1 VKRSH
6 RILKDAD
13 FKKIIANKL
22 FSKSTQFLIYG
33 LKQSLGVSRYGLS
46 VSKKIGN
53 AVTRNRIKR
62 QIRMMVQQQ
71 VDLNQSTDFVI
82 IVRSEYLNKS
92 FVDNQT
98 NLIQTIGLLRRKIT

>member
-22 FSKSTQFLIYG
+22 FSKSTQFLVYG
-33 LKQSLGVSRYGLS
+33 VKQSLGVSRFGLS

-62 QIRMMVQQQ
+62 QLRMMIQQQ
-71 VDLNQSTDFVI
+71 IDLNQSTDYVI
-82 IVRSEYLNKS
+82 IVRSEYLKKD
-92 FVDNQT
+92 FADNQT
-98 NLIQTIGLLRRKIT
+98 NLIQTIGLLRRKVN